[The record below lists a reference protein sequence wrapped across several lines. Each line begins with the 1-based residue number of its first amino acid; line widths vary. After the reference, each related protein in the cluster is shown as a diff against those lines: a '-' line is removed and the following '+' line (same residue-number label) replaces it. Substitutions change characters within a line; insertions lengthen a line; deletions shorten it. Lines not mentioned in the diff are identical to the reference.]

1 LKAARIFAL
10 TTTAAI
16 IVRPRAEPI
25 DTSQAISVSG
35 AYQEED
41 HVMPNDKIPEQSEIG
56 IEPTSA
62 GLKRRDL
69 LLSGSSLVAA
79 SALSA
84 VGLTSSAQ
92 AQQPATA
99 PATGQKPNI
108 VVVMGD
114 DIGWFNIGAYHQG
127 IMAGKTPNLDKL
139 AAEGMRFT
147 DYYAEASCTAGRANF
162 ITGELP
168 IRTGL
173 TTVGQAGSPIGMPAE
188 APTIATALKSM
199 GYATGQF
206 GKNHLGDLNQ
216 FLPTVH
222 GFDEF
227 FGYLYHLDAMEDP
240 AHRNYPQDLVATV
253 GPRNMVHSYA
263 TDTDDTTEMPRWGKI
278 GKQRIEDA
286 GPLYPKRMETVDDE
300 IRDNAFK
307 FLDKAKAA
315 NKPFF
320 LWLNPTRMH
329 VVTHLSEKYESMRNS
344 ENGWSIQEA
353 GMAQLDDDV
362 GLLMKKLKDMG
373 VDDNTIVVFTTDNGA
388 ENFTW
393 PDGGNT
399 PFAGGK
405 GTAMEGGFRV
415 PALLRWPGKV
425 PAGKVENGIFSGMDW
440 FPTFVAV
447 AGNPNITAELLK
459 GKEMGGQTYKVH
471 LDGYDQTALIT
482 GKGPS
487 TRHEVLYFTE
497 GTLSAVRIDDYKYRF
512 TDQPGGWLGG
522 TVKVDWPILTNIRL
536 DPFERM
542 NLPNGA
548 NGSLAF
554 YNWFAY
560 EFWRFQFVQKE
571 IGKLAQTAIEY
582 PPMQKG
588 ASFNLEAVKAQIEK
602 AIAAHAK

>member
-1 LKAARIFAL
+1 MPVDTREQGPSISTATPPGNGTLSRRNILLAGTAMAA
-10 TTTAAI
+10 T
-16 IVRPRAEPI
+16 
-25 DTSQAISVSG
+25 
-35 AYQEED
+35 
-41 HVMPNDKIPEQSEIG
+41 
-56 IEPTSA
+56 
-62 GLKRRDL
+62 
-69 LLSGSSLVAA
+69 
-79 SALSA
+79 ALSA
-84 VGLTSSAQ
+84 PSVVEQAQ
-92 AQQPATA
+92 AQQPAPAPTA
-99 PATGQKPNI
+99 GSKPNI
-108 VVVMGD
+108 VVIMGD

-173 TTVGQAGSPIGMPAE
+173 TTVGQAGSPIGMPDE
-188 APTIATALKSM
+188 APTIATVLKSM

-240 AHRNYPQDLVATV
+240 SHRNYPKDLIASV
-253 GPRNMVHSYA
+253 GPRNMVHSWA
-263 TDTDDTTEMPRWGKI
+263 TDTDDPTVMPRWGKV
-278 GKQRIEDA
+278 GKQKIEDA
-286 GPLYPKRMETVDDE
+286 GTLYPKRMETVDDE

-307 FLDKAKAA
+307 FIDKAKAE

-329 VVTHLSEKYESMRNS
+329 VVTHLSEKYEAMRNS
-344 ENGWSIQEA
+344 ENGWSVQEA

-362 GLLMKKLKDMG
+362 GLLMKKLKDIG

-440 FPTFVAV
+440 FPTFVTA
-447 AGNPNITAELLK
+447 AGNPNITNELLN
-459 GKEMGGQTYKVH
+459 GKEMGGRTYKVH

-487 TRHEVLYFTE
+487 ARHEVLYFTE
-497 GTLSAVRIDDYKYRF
+497 GTLSAMRIDDYKYRF

-522 TVKVDWPILTNIRL
+522 TIKVDWPILTNIRL

-571 IGKLAQTAIEY
+571 VGKVAQSAIEY